1 MVEAL
6 GAVDALGAFGA
17 LAAGSLLFGVGSAF
31 VPVLNAETY
40 LTATAATVDARTAVA
55 VALAVG
61 IGQTA
66 GKSVVFLAARRGRTL
81 RMPWRRRPRPVPAP
95 DGADPDPTPNGVGAV
110 TPSSGGRFGWLREA
124 GRRGL
129 ALMDRPLLGT
139 GVVLVSASVGV
150 PPLALTAIAAGLS
163 RMRLPI
169 FAATVLGGRTVWF
182 LAVTLAASHLFH

>member
-6 GAVDALGAFGA
+6 GAGAPGAFGALAA

-31 VPVLNAETY
+31 VPVMNAETY

-55 VALAVG
+55 LALVVG

-66 GKSVVFLAARRGRTL
+66 GKSVVFLAARSGRTL
-81 RMPWRRRPRPVPAP
+81 RMPWQRRPRKAPAP
-95 DGADPDPTPNGVGAV
+95 DADAGLETDASPRR
-110 TPSSGGRFGWLREA
+110 RFGWLREA

-129 ALMDRPLLGT
+129 ALMDRPLPGA
-139 GVVLVSASVGV
+139 GVVLVSSSIGV

-163 RMRLPI
+163 RMRLLI
-169 FAATVLGGRTVWF
+169 FAVTVLGGRTAWF
-182 LAVTLAASHLFH
+182 LAVTLAASHLLH

>member
-66 GKSVVFLAARRGRTL
+66 GKSVVFLAARRGRTM
-81 RMPWRRRPRPVPAP
+81 RMPWQRRPRPVPAP
-95 DGADPDPTPNGVGAV
+95 DGADPDPTPNGVGAEP
-110 TPSSGGRFGWLREA
+110 PSSGGRFGWLREA